1 MKRIP
6 VIALLWLCAIQLCAQ
21 SPDILNRYRYLIV
34 TGTFDDDDFCT
45 DDFRVTLKAKFTGS
59 KLSLHNSAEVLLS
72 NGVQIHEIL
81 YCRYTAGLSGS
92 GFHIRFL
99 DYRDSVVLEYRYSN
113 SSKIK
118 CGALIQKL
126 NEKLV
131 AFENYTYKYQPNL
144 APKVV
149 TDNIPPVLKITNPQI
164 KRGAILSMPTSSLT
178 ISGIASDNTEVKEVR
193 INNEKATLSSD
204 GTFQRTFTLQN
215 GLNVFK
221 VMAADAANNTSEQ
234 KLSLEYNLATG
245 IVVLLMDDTSAATE
259 KRMALVIGNA
269 AYRYGQ
275 PLKNTTNDAIL
286 MSQTLEGMGFKV
298 MRLLDATLL
307 QMQNAIIN
315 FSKELPKHNVALFYY
330 AGHGMEADGINYL
343 IPVDAKVEEKGRLK
357 YEAINV
363 DDVVMHLDRFPNNTN
378 IVILD
383 ACRNN
388 PFLVSERGAGR
399 GFVAITPASG
409 TIIGFATS
417 PRQTAS
423 DGTEGNGLYTKELVQ
438 QMRTPQPIET
448 VFKKTRIEVE
458 KKSNYS
464 QSPQEWSKLKGE
476 FYFIK

>member
-1 MKRIP
+1 MKRLP
-6 VIALLWLCAIQLCAQ
+6 VIAVLWFCAMQLCAQ
-21 SPDILNRYRYLIV
+21 SPDVLNRYRYLIV

-59 KLSLHNSAEVLLS
+59 KLSLHNSADVLLS
-72 NGVQIHEIL
+72 NGVQMHEIL
-81 YCRYTAGLSGS
+81 YCRYAAGLSGT

-99 DYRDSVVLEYRYSN
+99 DYRDSMVLEYRYSN
-113 SSKIK
+113 TSKMK

-126 NEKLV
+126 NEKLSV
-131 AFENYTYKYQPNL
+131 FENYTYRYQPITT
-144 APKVV
+144 PKVV
-149 TDNIPPVLKITNPQI
+149 ADNIPPILKITNPQI
-164 KRGAILSMPTSSLT
+164 KRGAMLSIPTSSFT

-193 INNEKATLSSD
+193 INNEKATLSND
-204 GTFQRTFTLQN
+204 GSFQRTYTLQN
-215 GLNVFK
+215 GLNIFK
-221 VMAADAANNTSEQ
+221 VIAADASNNTTEQ
-234 KLSLEYNLATG
+234 KVSLEYNNTTGSVLVLA
-245 IVVLLMDDTSAATE
+245 DDTSTATE

-275 PLKNTTNDAIL
+275 SLKNTTNDAVL
-286 MSQTLEGMGFKV
+286 MSQTLEQMGFKV
-298 MRLLDATLL
+298 TRLLDATLL

-330 AGHGMEADGINYL
+330 AGHGMEADGVNYL
-343 IPVDAKVEEKGRLK
+343 IPVDAKVEEKGRLR
-357 YEAINV
+357 YEAINI

-438 QMRTPQPIET
+438 QMLYPQPIET